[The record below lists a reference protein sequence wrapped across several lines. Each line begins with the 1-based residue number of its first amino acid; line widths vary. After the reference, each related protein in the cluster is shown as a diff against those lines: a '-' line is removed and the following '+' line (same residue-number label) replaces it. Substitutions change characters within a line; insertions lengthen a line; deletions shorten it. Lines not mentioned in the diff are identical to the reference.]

1 VSQISAQSGDEPISL
16 DIGGEIIDNFANIS
30 YSLVFDNQNSDE
42 DLSVIYDMREPAPLY
57 LSNVSADMGDEMYW
71 GKVYPISQ
79 AQQIYNESVA
89 ANKSAVLVTSLNDIY
104 RFEVNIKAGNILN
117 LKAYFEGYITRNLGT
132 YNLILFD
139 PVNSVYT
146 LDFSVDLKIV
156 SSFSSVISS
165 RFEGLSGYSKSSIT
179 NGVQLTFSASNHL
192 LSSMLS
198 TRYSLNTLSVGGQ
211 LLTYTNGTDSFF
223 AYLFAPEIDDI
234 ADREIREYL
243 FIIDV
248 SGSMSGTPL
257 EQAKEAFNSMIETLG
272 GSDLFNVVA
281 FSSSSRLMWT
291 EADVASVS
299 NKDNAIDWVNDLSA
313 GGGTNINDA
322 LVDGFSTF
330 SGTTTAKAVVFL
342 SDGAPTSGETNTDQI
357 LTNTALAN
365 IHGAPIFS
373 VAFGD
378 NTEEGLMG
386 SLAFESNGLFT
397 KILPGDQAVHKLE
410 MFYEIFE
417 IPVALGVQMTYQNAQ
432 GIQPNPNVV
441 IGAIFNGSEII
452 TTGLF
457 TGELQ
462 ITTKVVYS
470 TGDVSY
476 TNTASSASTDNPYV
490 ELIWAHNTINK
501 LLLQSII
508 NPENQDIKAEIVTI
522 AVNYG
527 IVVPNFTGLTIV
539 LEEKAEDDVT
549 ETTTEATTG
558 PPNYDAGNINNPG
571 SAQTVTD
578 GVRAGVNPEEQKS
591 DADDAGMAPIS
602 FFAIFSAF
610 LIMFSI
616 VKFRKKV

>member
-1 VSQISAQSGDEPISL
+1 MIRTYRISLLSILLISIISLNGEVSQISAQSGDEPISL

-299 NKDNAIDWVNDLSA
+299 NKDSA
-313 GGGTNINDA
+313 TM
-322 LVDGFSTF
+322 
-330 SGTTTAKAVVFL
+330 
-342 SDGAPTSGETNTDQI
+342 
-357 LTNTALAN
+357 
-365 IHGAPIFS
+365 H
-373 VAFGD
+373 
-378 NTEEGLMG
+378 
-386 SLAFESNGLFT
+386 
-397 KILPGDQAVHKLE
+397 
-410 MFYEIFE
+410 
-417 IPVALGVQMTYQNAQ
+417 
-432 GIQPNPNVV
+432 
-441 IGAIFNGSEII
+441 
-452 TTGLF
+452 
-457 TGELQ
+457 
-462 ITTKVVYS
+462 
-470 TGDVSY
+470 
-476 TNTASSASTDNPYV
+476 
-490 ELIWAHNTINK
+490 
-501 LLLQSII
+501 
-508 NPENQDIKAEIVTI
+508 
-522 AVNYG
+522 
-527 IVVPNFTGLTIV
+527 
-539 LEEKAEDDVT
+539 
-549 ETTTEATTG
+549 
-558 PPNYDAGNINNPG
+558 
-571 SAQTVTD
+571 
-578 GVRAGVNPEEQKS
+578 
-591 DADDAGMAPIS
+591 
-602 FFAIFSAF
+602 
-610 LIMFSI
+610 
-616 VKFRKKV
+616 